1 MTEKE
6 LFKEVLDN
14 LTNKYNLTVERPYND
29 EYIVIKKDNETLGEF
44 NTSGYNLLYNLKRLC
59 NALEVMF

>member
-59 NALEVMF
+59 NTLEVMF

>member
-59 NALEVMF
+59 NTLEAMF